1 MTTMKLDSLVSYL
14 TNELNMPTT
23 AECLRL
29 AETRIIVIDGDTMI
43 DADFVKRNLTTEIWR
58 QVGANVTSYVW
69 M

>member
-1 MTTMKLDSLVSYL
+1 MKLDSLVSYL

-23 AECLRL
+23 AERLSL

-69 M
+69 L